1 MIATMHGQVTYSSF
15 LSFKLSF
22 FPGPQ
27 YLMASSP
34 SSVHE
39 CILKVAMQALD
50 RDLYN
55 IPVSKDIVSF
65 EALPNHFHESD
76 SLYAVPDLAIRMWSR
91 NRKGVRSARTIWM
104 LESEFSQSDTDM
116 MDKLWEYI
124 RDLPHLLV
132 VSKILIRQAIPY
144 HKPTPNSAMTAQLW
158 EARLMDEGQFV
169 GNFGSSTGYSQIVAS
184 GHPWL
189 SLKSV
194 EIHVWTCEPG
204 RGPINV
210 DSSHQAGYAFRVHI
224 YECFWH

>member
-1 MIATMHGQVTYSSF
+1 MIATMRGQVTYSSF

-39 CILKVAMQALD
+39 CILKVAMWALD

-76 SLYAVPDLAIRMWSR
+76 SLYAVPDLAVWMWSR

-104 LESEFSQSDTDM
+104 LESAFSQSDTGV
-116 MDKLWEYI
+116 MDKLREYV
-124 RDLPHLLV
+124 RNLPHLLV
-132 VSKILIRQAIPY
+132 VGKILICQAIPY
-144 HKPTPNSAMTAQLW
+144 HKP
-158 EARLMDEGQFV
+158 V
-169 GNFGSSTGYSQIVAS
+169 GYKHIV
-184 GHPWL
+184 
-189 SLKSV
+189 V
-194 EIHVWTCEPG
+194 
-204 RGPINV
+204 
-210 DSSHQAGYAFRVHI
+210 I
-224 YECFWH
+224 YLLIT